1 MKQQNEFKPEQ
12 QQQQQAAEQQ
22 AGQQQAYEFSST
34 EDLLRFDSDRT
45 TVPTAIAE
53 RLQKSS
59 ADLPRPGRSWW
70 QKLFGR

>member
-12 QQQQQAAEQQ
+12 NQQAAEQQ
-22 AGQQQAYEFSST
+22 AQQQQAYEFSSA
-34 EDLLRFDSDRT
+34 EDLLRFDASQT
-45 TVPTAIAE
+45 GVPLGIAE

>member
-1 MKQQNEFKPEQ
+1 MKQQNEFKPQ
-12 QQQQQAAEQQ
+12 QNQQAAQQ
-22 AGQQQAYEFSST
+22 QTGQQQAYEFSST
-34 EDLLRFDSDRT
+34 EDLLRFDANQT
-45 TVPTAIAE
+45 AVPATIAE

>member
-12 QQQQQAAEQQ
+12 QQQAQSELHAAQTAQ
-22 AGQQQAYEFSST
+22 EFAT
-34 EDLLRFDSDRT
+34 AEDLLRFDT
-45 TVPTAIAE
+45 AQVTVPPGIAD

-70 QKLFGR
+70 QRLFGK